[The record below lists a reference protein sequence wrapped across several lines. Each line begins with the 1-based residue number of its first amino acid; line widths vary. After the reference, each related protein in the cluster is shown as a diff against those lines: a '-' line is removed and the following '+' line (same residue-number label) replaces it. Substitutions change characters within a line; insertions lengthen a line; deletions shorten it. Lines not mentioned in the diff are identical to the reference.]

1 MSSIIFLANEIQLNE
16 LQKLQNRMMR
26 TLLKCRMDTS
36 IWQMSVHQRITHNT
50 MMLLFKIEN
59 GLLPNYLCSSL
70 NRVHNTHSHNSRME
84 EFKYR
89 LFNYFVLVIKVTKKE
104 PFFKENHQ
112 QSHGGLSSSK
122 SLM

>member
-1 MSSIIFLANEIQLNE
+1 MLDSLNFLA
-16 LQKLQNRMMR
+16 
-26 TLLKCRMDTS
+26 
-36 IWQMSVHQRITHNT
+36 VHQRITQNT
-50 MMLLFKIEN
+50 MMLLFKIGK

-70 NRVHNTHSHNSRME
+70 NRVHNTHSYNSRRE

-89 LFNYFVLVIKVTKKE
+89 HFNYFVLVIKVTKKE

-122 SLM
+122 RLM